1 MLLKVQ
7 YKQGTTMMLNKDLFG
22 DPIPEKVKEVP
33 VSVNPKDYVTVYHG
47 SGTYMAPHKMDH
59 PFIKEG
65 FGHFS
70 SNQSNDVI
78 HMGTPEAAYS
88 RGRTIF
94 HVYQV
99 PKSLLDVTYADSD
112 IMGSDEKFRKNTYG
126 PPQQS
131 LWETQIKTPEQV
143 SASGMV
149 MPYLNQF
156 EDKGSTSYIVPKNL
170 IHQDGVR
177 YMGIKHRNQLD
188 LD

>member
-1 MLLKVQ
+1 
-7 YKQGTTMMLNKDLFG
+7 MMLNKDLFG

-47 SGTYMAPHKMDH
+47 SRSYDAPHRVDH
-59 PFIKEG
+59 PFIQEG
-65 FGHFS
+65 YGHFS

-88 RGRTIF
+88 RGRRIF
-94 HVYQV
+94 HEYQI

-112 IMGSDEKFRKNTYG
+112 SLGSNEMLNRNTHG

-143 SASGMV
+143 YASGMV

-177 YMGIKHRNQLD
+177 YMGIKHGNQLD